1 VFLFTGRPDLDNDDE
16 LPLSIICGQVAWPDH
31 KGEILKQF
39 RMRVP
44 AIVGVI
50 GERISD
56 IPNNDFKEIHL
67 DLIRWSSGI
76 STRRNCAGTPLE

>member
-1 VFLFTGRPDLDNDDE
+1 MDWWLTAEFGSSLFL
-16 LPLSIICGQVAWPDH
+16 SA
-31 KGEILKQF
+31 
-39 RMRVP
+39 

-56 IPNNDFKEIHL
+56 IPNNDFEEIHL

-76 STRRNCAGTPLE
+76 STRRN